1 MLSNTLRL
9 NFCFLKMIQILHPRY
24 HPKKMGHILKNKQK
38 NKCVWTHEIIRLII
52 MEMKIKMKIRSD
64 RSRFFKLYKWYQIAQ
79 SAANV
84 KMICTDADTYVI
96 VLSTMRSSRPDVF
109 CKKGVLRNFTKFT
122 GKRLCQSLF
131 FNKVAEETHA
141 QVFSYKFY

>member
-9 NFCFLKMIQILHPRY
+9 NFCYLKIIQILHPRY

-38 NKCVWTHEIIRLII
+38 NKCVCTHEIIRLII

-64 RSRFFKLYKWYQIAQ
+64 RSRFFKLYKWYQIAK
-79 SAANV
+79 STANV
-84 KMICTDADTYVI
+84 KMICTDADNYVI

-109 CKKGVLRNFTKFT
+109 CIKKVFLQISQNLQESTCARVS
-122 GKRLCQSLF
+122 SLI
-131 FNKVAEETHA
+131 KL
-141 QVFSYKFY
+141 QP